1 MYDLSEQQD
10 AAILIRYRET
20 HDVHLV
26 GELFRRYRH
35 LAFGVC
41 QKYLKN
47 SVDSE
52 DAVMEIFEKLHLDL
66 RKNEIGHFKS
76 WLYTVARNHCLMQLR
91 KAGLKVDFPDE
102 MPPIS
107 DNSTDFTEGSEDKDL
122 KEKLLTDLE
131 KSLPM
136 LKVEQRNCI
145 EMFYLK
151 DMSYKQI
158 VEVTGMSLN
167 EVKTNI
173 QNGKLNL
180 RKILSKN
187 SLLLWL
193 FFFSHE
199 LLEFLHELL

>member
-1 MYDLSEQQD
+1 
-10 AAILIRYRET
+10 
-20 HDVHLV
+20 
-26 GELFRRYRH
+26 
-35 LAFGVC
+35 
-41 QKYLKN
+41 
-47 SVDSE
+47 
-52 DAVMEIFEKLHLDL
+52 
-66 RKNEIGHFKS
+66 
-76 WLYTVARNHCLMQLR
+76 MQLR

-107 DNSTDFTEGSEDKDL
+107 DNSMDFTEGSEDKDL

-131 KSLPM
+131 KSLPI
-136 LKVEQRNCI
+136 LKDEQRNCI

-199 LLEFLHELL
+199 LIEFLHELL